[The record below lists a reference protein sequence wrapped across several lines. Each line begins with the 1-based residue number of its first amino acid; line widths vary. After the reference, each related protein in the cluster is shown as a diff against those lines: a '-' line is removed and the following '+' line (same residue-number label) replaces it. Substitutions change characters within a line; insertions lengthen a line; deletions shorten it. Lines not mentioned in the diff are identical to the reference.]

1 MRGESSTSIQR
12 SRHSRRTLLSLLL
25 SPLGAACLL
34 LSGTTSGCDPY
45 GPGYYSG
52 PNGPGGF
59 VSGDGRLALA
69 WTLNSVPLTEASCKT
84 EGIDYMNVF
93 VLSTIDGNSHAEF
106 SNVACAL
113 DRYSLAMVPTG
124 DVRIYVDAVRLTQGR
139 ECVRYSGRAT
149 ASATTAFPQTATP
162 VVLRQTASCP

>member
-45 GPGYYSG
+45 GPGYYGG

-59 VSGDGRLALA
+59 VSGEGRLALA
-69 WTLNSVPLTEASCKT
+69 WTLNNVPLTEATCKT

>member
-12 SRHSRRTLLSLLL
+12 SRHSRRTLLSL
-25 SPLGAACLL
+25 LGAACLL

-45 GPGYYSG
+45 GPGYYS
-52 PNGPGGF
+52 GPGGF

-93 VLSTIDGNSHAEF
+93 VLSTIDGNSHVEF

-124 DVRIYVDAVRLTQGR
+124 DVRIYVDAVRLSQGR